1 MLHAGPH
8 EGHAGMNPFVLHL
21 QAATQY
27 ERIEGVTSFVGEDRS
42 GSFGILAG
50 HERMMTSLVFGL
62 ARFRTGDGPWQF
74 LALPGALLYF
84 VGNELFINTRRYLR
98 DESYARI
105 SRELDQR
112 LLAEETSLRS
122 MKDSLRRL
130 EEEMFKRL
138 WKMGRGEP

>member
-1 MLHAGPH
+1 
-8 EGHAGMNPFVLHL
+8 MNPFVLHL